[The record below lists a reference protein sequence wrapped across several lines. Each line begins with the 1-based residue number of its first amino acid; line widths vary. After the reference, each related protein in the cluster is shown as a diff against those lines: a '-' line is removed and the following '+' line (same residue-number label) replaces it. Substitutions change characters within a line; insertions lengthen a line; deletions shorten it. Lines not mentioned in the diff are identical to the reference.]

1 MNSRKAFLL
10 LGLSLPALAAA
21 EVCDER
27 YELLLGKAKEAAAK
41 VSARYSQYEPN
52 YILQYTRKI
61 RDWTRKRLQ
70 LWHGH
75 NYPIVAMDDA
85 TPAKAYILATDA
97 YSFNGVKKAVFDK
110 LEELKGLED
119 PAEIKAGL
127 KALAKKYAKYPE
139 EAEALQRMA
148 KQFSTPEELQG
159 AIDDFIK
166 GVEARPAPVLS
177 VEDIRT
183 EVNEL
188 LKRVEAYPDDYKR
201 FIDET
206 ATMAAQA
213 DALEHILKNGEYPSH
228 SIELM
233 LPVADVK
240 ADGSVVVTMQ
250 KQYFGSDV
258 QMKLRL
264 KELKSELA
272 HRTAKKFFTLNT
284 KQNLAIQQAIALKKL
299 ETYRHEL
306 IRHSTLNPGK
316 ELPAELKAQFA
327 RLDAL
332 YDDAKNG
339 KFKSDYRLP
348 HWAWDRLRWIQLWG
362 ETRSVLE
369 KDIPKLKDMEE
380 NSKLLAFL
388 KELPEE
394 DRRALG
400 IGKLADSASI
410 LGRTKWLTVIVGA
423 GTATTTL
430 GTAATQGY
438 EFFIADKRARETCA
452 GMVNDEDFLNCL
464 QEYVQQKFPRK
475 AIAQIFS
482 DRSVFVDPQ
491 GKIADEEVAEVVQDV
506 LRRRVKFQES
516 ENFKNNA
523 REALMKALE
532 KIMAEKDPGSMAY
545 RKKIIE
551 SENDQAFLFAM
562 TGSDSPKIQSYLK
575 FRFPV
580 DYENH
585 QDKVKEIL
593 AMEFDSDEQ
602 IQALEKLREKAASL
616 ADELESILDDRQ
628 TYKDTGIS
636 VMDDPDLSEEEE
648 KEDQRKAEIKAEK
661 KPEKKKKDN

>member
-1 MNSRKAFLL
+1 MNSGKVFVL
-10 LGLSLPALAAA
+10 LGLSLPFLAAA

-27 YELLLGKAKEAAAK
+27 YELLLGKAKEAADR
-41 VSARYSQYEPN
+41 VSARYSQYDPN
-52 YILQYTRKI
+52 YVLQYTRRI

-85 TPAKAYILATDA
+85 TPAKAYLLANDA
-97 YSFNGVKKAVFDK
+97 YSFNGVKKGVFEK
-110 LEELKGLED
+110 LEELKGLDD

-127 KALAKKYAKYPE
+127 SELAERYAKYPE
-139 EAEALQRMA
+139 EAEAFQRMS
-148 KQFSTPEELQG
+148 KQFSTPEEFQS

-166 GVEARPAPVLS
+166 EVEARPAPVLS
-177 VEDIRT
+177 VEEIRA

-188 LKRVEAYPDDYKR
+188 LKKVEAYPDTYKR

-213 DALEHILKNGEYPSH
+213 DALEDIIRRGDYNSH

-240 ADGSVVVTMQ
+240 PDGSVSVTMQ

-264 KELKSELA
+264 KELKNEVA

-316 ELPAELKAQFA
+316 ELPPEFQAQLA

-332 YDDAKNG
+332 YDDAKKG

-362 ETRSVLE
+362 EVRSVLE
-369 KDIPKLKDMEE
+369 KDIPKLKDKEQ

-388 KELPEE
+388 KELSPE
-394 DRRALG
+394 DQRALG

-410 LGRTKWLTVIVGA
+410 LGRTKWVTVLVGA
-423 GTATTTL
+423 GTATTTF

-452 GMVNDEDFLNCL
+452 GMVNDEDFLNCV

-475 AIAQIFS
+475 SIAQIFS
-482 DRSVFVDPQ
+482 DRSVFVDPE

-506 LRRRVKFQES
+506 LRRRVRFQES

-532 KIMAEKDPGSMAY
+532 KIMAEKDPGSTAY
-545 RKKIIE
+545 RKKLVE
-551 SENDQAFLFAM
+551 AENDQAFFLAM
-562 TGSDSPKIQSYLK
+562 TGSDAPKIQSYLK

-580 DYENH
+580 DYDLYQER
-585 QDKVKEIL
+585 VKEIL
-593 AMEFDSDEQ
+593 VMEYDSEEQ
-602 IQALEKLREKAASL
+602 IQALEKLREQAASL
-616 ADELESILDDRQ
+616 ADELDSILDDRQ
-628 TYKDTGIS
+628 TYKETGIS
-636 VMDDPDLSEEEE
+636 VMDDPDLSDEEE
-648 KEDQRKAEIKAEK
+648 KEEQRRADIKAEK